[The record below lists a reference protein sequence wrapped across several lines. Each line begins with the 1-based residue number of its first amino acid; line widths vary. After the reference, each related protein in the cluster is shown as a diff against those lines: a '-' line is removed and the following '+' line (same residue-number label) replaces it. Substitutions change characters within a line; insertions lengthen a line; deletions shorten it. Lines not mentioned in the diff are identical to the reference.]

1 MDLKPIINSISY
13 LSNVSAFQQ
22 QVYAVTKC
30 IPKGYV
36 TTYGAIASIIGSSP
50 RAVGQALKKNPYAP
64 KIPCHRVVAAN
75 GIGGFFGATAGKLI
89 DKKIRLL
96 KQEGAL
102 DSEGELDVLNLKQL
116 TRCVRRKL
124 KKSSQN

>member
-1 MDLKPIINSISY
+1 MDLSPIIESNSY
-13 LSNVSAFQQ
+13 LANVSSFQQ

-36 TTYGAIASIIGSSP
+36 TTYGAIASIIDSSP

-64 KIPCHRVVAAN
+64 KIPCHRVVAAK

-89 DKKIRLL
+89 DKKIQLL
-96 KQEGAL
+96 KQEGAFTKENRLDIL
-102 DSEGELDVLNLKQL
+102 DSKQL
-116 TRCVRRKL
+116 ARRIQRVL
-124 KKSSQN
+124 KKLS